1 MDEILKLDSNNV
13 LFIGLGQAGNRL
25 AGAVVDKNFR
35 INSLL
40 INTTMRDMAS
50 ISTEDIPTRYVVPD
64 ADGSGGNRNYAK
76 SLNRRQLAPIF
87 DNIKKFPM
95 QKILYFAFSMG
106 GGSGSGMIIP
116 ILDTIRRSQMVQKA
130 GYVINLVAIEP
141 FASETKE
148 MHQNA
153 LECWNEITSYG
164 DIVSNIYLID
174 NNKRDTKEEINSE
187 FADLFNQFVTC
198 PDNTTTGDVMDS
210 ADLAKITQAYGL
222 SAIYNFDSESE
233 DIEEEIANVMED
245 SIFVMGTKSIER
257 IGISAP
263 TDFDFDNTFSKF
275 DYTEDKIHGMSD
287 IKEPLL
293 ILAGAEP
300 TPTTVKRITDELTKK
315 INELKVKAK
324 EKLKLSPEYSPTVE
338 IPKDVVTRKPRV
350 APKKEQMVKTPK
362 KMSRQETI
370 NTLLGD
376 DDFWDNF

>member
-25 AGAVVDKNFR
+25 AGEVVDKNFR

-233 DIEEEIANVMED
+233 DIEEEIASVMED

-350 APKKEQMVKTPK
+350 APKKEQMVKIPK